1 MEAKKHLLL
10 LGAGF
15 SRNWGGWL
23 ASEVFEYLLGIP
35 EISDCP
41 KLRSLLWSTKL
52 KGRGFEGALADMQA
66 QYACLQDAE
75 SKKLLDKL
83 QSAVAKMFQDMN
95 DGLERRTFEFSN
107 SSASSVCEFLARFDA
122 IFTLNQDVLLETHY
136 DFVQC
141 PPPHRWS
148 GRVFP
153 GMVATHLGGQLPL
166 SRKSWIPSGEHKVP
180 RGSQPIFKLH
190 GSTNWQA
197 PDSSNMLIIGGNKS
211 PTIQALPLLRWY
223 SQQFA
228 EYLRSPNARLMVIGY
243 GFRDQHINEYLQAAK
258 SSGLRLF
265 IIDPEGSDVVE
276 RIKWASGAIGAPGH
290 PTDLEEMI
298 NGGSRRSLR
307 EIFGGDDVELAKVKR
322 FFDS

>member
-23 ASEVFEYLLGIP
+23 ASEVFEYLLAAP
-35 EISDCP
+35 EIADNP
-41 KLRSLLWSTKL
+41 ELRGLLWSTKL
-52 KGRGFEGALADMQA
+52 KGRGFEDALADLQA
-66 QYACLQDAE
+66 QYARLQNAA
-75 SKKLLDKL
+75 SQKLLDKL
-83 QSAVAKMFQDMN
+83 QTAVAKMFQDMN
-95 DGLERRTFEFSN
+95 EGLERCTFEFSN
-107 SSASSVCEFLARFDA
+107 NTENLLRTFLARFDA
-122 IFTLNQDVLLETHY
+122 IFTLNQDVLLEKHY
-136 DFVQC
+136 AFVQG
-141 PPPHRWS
+141 PPPHKWS

-153 GMVATHLGGQLPL
+153 GILADQIGGQLPM
-166 SRKSWIPSGEHKVP
+166 SRTHWTPSGEHKIP

-190 GSTNWQA
+190 GSANWQA
-197 PDSSNMLIIGGNKS
+197 PDGSDMLIIGGNKS
-211 PTIQALPLLRWY
+211 PTIQALPLLKWY

-228 EYLRSPNARLMVIGY
+228 EYLCSPNARLMVIGY

-265 IIDPEGSDVVE
+265 IIDPVGSDVVE
-276 RIKWASGAIGAPGH
+276 RIKWAQGAIGAPDH

-307 EIFGGDDVELAKVKR
+307 EIFGGDDVELAKVQR
-322 FFDS
+322 FFNS